1 MESPNPKSQ
10 SPNADLEPV
19 LDDKPVVDISD
30 EKLMAALSYVGVLVL
45 IPLFTRKRN
54 PYVYFHAKQGLVIM
68 IGEVVALIAGQW
80 IAVVGSVVF
89 VLLLIASVVGLIQA
103 LQGRRFRIPGI
114 AEIADKFS
122 V

>member
-1 MESPNPKSQ
+1 MVETPIPPSPEQ
-10 SPNADLEPV
+10 
-19 LDDKPVVDISD
+19 PVVDISD

-45 IPLFTRKRN
+45 IPLFTRKSN